1 MIQVTQLSKRYGS
14 RWALRDLNLE
24 IPDGRFVALLGANGA
39 GKTTLLRILATLL
52 HPTSGHV
59 TINGLE
65 LPQQAP
71 TIRRTIGLVTHLPL
85 LYGELTAEEN
95 LRFYARLYGIERPAA
110 RIDALLELTGLA
122 SRRSD
127 LVRTFSRGMQ
137 QRLAIGRALLH
148 QPPVLLL
155 DEPYTGLD
163 EEACR
168 RLDGLLRQVT
178 SQGHTILMASHD
190 LLRSEALA
198 DRFDVLTRGAIAAS
212 CDKPSLPPGGATAF
226 YRSVVEMG

>member
-14 RWALRDLNLE
+14 RWVLRDLNLE

-52 HPTSGHV
+52 HPTSGYV
-59 TINGLE
+59 TINGFE

-71 TIRRTIGLVTHLPL
+71 MVRHTIGLVAHQPL
-85 LYGELTAEEN
+85 LYSELTAEEN
-95 LRFYARLYGIERPAA
+95 LRFYARLYGIENSSKQIGAS
-110 RIDALLELTGLA
+110 LELTGLS
-122 SRRSD
+122 SRRND

-148 QPPVLLL
+148 QPAVLLL

-163 EEACR
+163 EDACR
-168 RLDGLLRQVT
+168 RLDDLLRHVT
-178 SQGHTILMASHD
+178 SLGRTILMASHD
-190 LLRSEALA
+190 LLRAEALA
-198 DRFDVLTRGAIAAS
+198 DRFDVLTRGSISAF
-212 CDKPSLPPGGATAF
+212 CDKSSLPSGGIMAF
-226 YRSVVEMG
+226 YRSAVEMG